1 MIFKQCEHGNSSTN
15 CHSIESGNMMAVAR
29 YGNKDYWKCK
39 YCRQTTGFANN
50 VEQNYSYQE
59 IVNNKQNHI
68 LKNNVLGL
76 EYELIEC

>member
-1 MIFKQCEHGNSSTN
+1 
-15 CHSIESGNMMAVAR
+15 MAVAR

-68 LKNNVLGL
+68 LKTMF
-76 EYELIEC
+76 